1 MKNQGLVPEEIGDNK
16 YLICPLIALAFS
28 LADKK

>member
-16 YLICPLIALAFS
+16 YLIYLLTALAFS